1 MYKKRLGEIKIL
13 LVDFIMINII
23 HKILVLLKI
32 TRILKRF
39 LRSVIDFYFLKNNFF
54 FTIYNDGK
62 SKS

>member
-13 LVDFIMINII
+13 LVNFIMINII

-39 LRSVIDFYFLKNNFF
+39 LRSVIDFHFLKNKFF
-54 FTIYNDGK
+54 VHNL
-62 SKS
+62 